1 MATPQPEYSE
11 AIKFLQRWNPQGPW
25 IITAIAPLKS
35 GIETASFAAADHVAC
50 REWMDEQGS
59 RLKRNLYFTVNAVT
73 RMIDTKPSREHI
85 AGMTWLHV
93 DLDPEAPPDGADPD
107 AHYAA
112 QQARFL
118 ALLREPPD
126 GIPAPT
132 LITFSGGGYQ
142 AYWKLSRPVLLDGTE
157 EMYEDA
163 KLYNKRLE
171 QLLGGDHCH
180 NVDRIMRV
188 PGSINRPDARKRKKG
203 RREAL
208 AEIVEWSDPE
218 RVYDLSEFQEAEAAT
233 SRAGG
238 SPEVEI
244 DLGSAKPL
252 LDLDAELPSTIPPVV
267 KRIIAC
273 GEDPENGEP
282 HRARWS
288 RSEWQHWAT
297 CELARRG
304 VNPEVVYS
312 ILMDPGWRISDSIFV
327 DSKGASRSP
336 SSAEDYARRQVD
348 RAFAEAEDP
357 ELAELNTRHTIA
369 LLGGVVRVLT
379 TSQEEVPATGI
390 VAPKTTPTTPNGMEL
405 YYANRTKAWLDKDDK
420 EKSMPLWQ
428 WWTRHPMSARATS
441 VVFAPEREVE
451 PGVFNLWHGFAVPPA
466 PGDCQ
471 PFLDFVHRRMANGR
485 REVYEYVLNWLALTV
500 RRPWEP
506 VGTALVLYSRMTGT
520 GKNAF
525 ADLSLGL
532 ILGHSF
538 LYVTAEKHLF
548 GQFSGHLA
556 TTVALHLGEAATAS
570 SAEAEALMKALVTDR
585 TRMSERKGIDGV
597 PVANCLHVLMSSNQD
612 WILRVAPEDRRYCVV
627 DVCEERMPREEYL
640 GLRKHM
646 LAGGAAALH
655 AFLAA
660 RDITEFDV
668 VKNRPAGGVAELRQK
683 AHSVEGLD
691 AAWFE
696 FLQSGELPAFCVERE
711 DGSVWLPSSGFLDY
725 LNHTRRPKKLWSP
738 NLLRNLLKGPQEN
751 HAGAGMG
758 FEKERRDGARGPWG
772 YVISSLPEARR
783 RWDERRFSYPWDDD
797 GEAGWIVFEE
807 PYSEWPG
814 GAPT

>member
-1 MATPQPEYSE
+1 MASELPEPKYNASIE
-11 AIKFLQRWNPQGPW
+11 FLQKWNPAGPW
-25 IITAIAPLKS
+25 VLTAIDPNKK
-35 GIETASFAAADHVAC
+35 GIETASFASADPEVC
-50 REWMDEQGS
+50 RAWIEEQGS
-59 RLKRNLYFTVNAVT
+59 HLKRNVYFTVNRVS
-73 RMIDTKPSREHI
+73 RMLDTKPSREHI
-85 AGMTWLHV
+85 VAMEWLHV
-93 DLDPEAPPDGADPD
+93 DLDPRAGEDLAEE
-107 AHYAA
+107 
-112 QQARFL
+112 QARIL

-132 LITFSGGGYQ
+132 GLTFSGGGYQ
-142 AYWKLSRPVLLDGTE
+142 AYWKLSKGLLLGGSAEQYE
-157 EMYEDA
+157 EA
-163 KLYNKRLE
+163 KLYNKKLE
-171 QLLGGDHCH
+171 QLLEGDNCH
-180 NVDRIMRV
+180 NVDRIMRL
-188 PGSINRPDARKRKKG
+188 PGTVNRPDKRKRAKG
-203 RREAL
+203 RVPAL
-208 AEIVEWSDPE
+208 AEVVEWHAE
-218 RVYDLSEFQEAEAAT
+218 RVYDLDQFEKAPAVQSSSPPAIEYDT
-233 SRAGG
+233 S
-238 SPEVEI
+238 SVERV
-244 DLGSAKPL
+244 G
-252 LDLDAELPSTIPPVV
+252 DLDAELPPTVPPVV
-267 KRIIAC
+267 KRVIAC

-282 HRARWS
+282 HRAGWS
-288 RSEWQHWAT
+288 RSEWQWWAT
-297 CELARRG
+297 CELARQG
-304 VNPEVVYS
+304 VKPEVVYS
-312 ILMDPGWRISDSIFV
+312 ILTDPGWKISDSIFV

-369 LLGGVVRVLT
+369 LIGGGVRVLT
-379 TSQEEVPATGI
+379 TSEEEVPATGI
-390 VAPKTTPTTPNGMEL
+390 LAPKTTPTTPSGMEL
-405 YYANRTKAWLDKDDK
+405 FYANRSKTWLDKDGK
-420 EKSMPLWQ
+420 PKSMPLWK
-428 WWTRHPMSARATS
+428 WWTQHPMSARATG
-441 VVFAPEREVE
+441 VVFAPECEVE
-451 PGVFNLWHGFAVPPA
+451 PGVFNLWHGFAVPPM

-485 REVYEYVLNWLALTV
+485 RDVYEYVLNWLALTIQ
-500 RRPWEP
+500 RPWEP

-525 ADLSLGL
+525 VDLSLGL

-538 LYVTAEKHLF
+538 LYVTAEQHLF

-556 TTVALHLGEAATAS
+556 TTVGLHLGEAATAS
-570 SAEAEALMKALVTDR
+570 SERAEGLMKALVTDR
-585 TRMSERKGIDGV
+585 TRMAERKGIDGV

-646 LAGGAAALH
+646 LSGGAAALH

-660 RDITEFDV
+660 RDITSFDV
-668 VKNRPAGGVAELRQK
+668 VKDRPAGGVAELRQK

-696 FLQSGELPAFCVERE
+696 FLQAGELPSFCVERE

-725 LNHTRRPKKLWSP
+725 LNRTRRPKKLYGP
-738 NLLRNLLKGPQEN
+738 NLLRNLLTGPQEN
-751 HAGAGMG
+751 HTGAGMG
-758 FEKERRDGARGPWG
+758 FAKERRDGARGPWG

-783 RWDERRFSYPWDDD
+783 RWDERRFPYPWDDD

-814 GAPT
+814 VVPT